1 MKPSIIINRIYFA
14 WAVLVFVTPIP
25 LVLLM
30 HVIARLMK
38 EHARLRFI
46 YRGHRMWIKW
56 WEILTGIHFQVHDHD
71 RVDPQQTYIFVCNH
85 CNILDI
91 PIVGS
96 TIMHPWKSLV
106 KRELLRVPFVGWII
120 GQISIPVDRSNKESR
135 KMSLLE
141 MIRELNSGVSVLIF
155 PEGTRNRTK
164 EPLKRFYPG
173 AFSVAISAQ
182 VPIMPIILSETR
194 PLQPIDTIEFY
205 PGKGHMTFLD
215 PISTE
220 GYTDKDVA
228 ALSEKVRQAMYD
240 ALVELDPQFQSIKEG
255 GGKGVEA

>member
-1 MKPSIIINRIYFA
+1 M
-14 WAVLVFVTPIP
+14 
-25 LVLLM
+25 
-30 HVIARLMK
+30 
-38 EHARLRFI
+38 
-46 YRGHRMWIKW
+46 
-56 WEILTGIHFQVHDHD
+56 TGIHFRVHHHD
-71 RVDPQQTYIFVCNH
+71 RVDQNQAYIFVCNH
-85 CNILDI
+85 SNMLDI
-91 PIVGS
+91 PFVGS
-96 TIMHPWKSLV
+96 CIMHPWKSLV
-106 KRELLRVPFVGWII
+106 KRELLRIPFVGWII
-120 GQISIPVDRSNKESR
+120 GQISIPVNRSDKESR
-135 KMSLLE
+135 KKSLLN
-141 MIRELNSGVSVLIF
+141 MIRELKSGVSVLIF

-220 GYTDKDVA
+220 GYTEKDVPV
-228 ALSEKVRQAMYD
+228 LMEKVRKTMYD

-255 GGKGVEA
+255 GGNGIEV